1 LPSNGGKIKK
11 IRFWTL
17 KIFFITFLLAGAI
30 SLLAEYLTGNISLF
44 FAVLVL
50 LFIILVGV
58 TFDMIGMAFAVCDKT
73 PFVAMASKKIK
84 KAREALML
92 LKNAAAVA
100 NFCGDVIG
108 DICGIVSGATGAA
121 IAVKILVNNPTFPEI
136 ILSMLLS
143 AGVAASTVALKS
155 IGKNIAIRKNREIVG
170 AISAFLSVF
179 MPERKN

>member
-1 LPSNGGKIKK
+1 LPSNGGKIKT

-30 SLLAEYLTGNISLF
+30 SLLTEYLTGSISLF
-44 FAVLVL
+44 FAILVL
-50 LFIILVGV
+50 IFIILVGV
-58 TFDMIGMAFAVCDKT
+58 FFDMIGMAFAICDKT

-84 KAREALML
+84 RAREALML

-121 IAVKILVNNPTFPEI
+121 IAIKIIADNPAFPEI
-136 ILSMLLS
+136 AMGILLS

-155 IGKNIAIRKNREIVG
+155 IGKNIAIKKNKEIVS
-170 AISAFLSVF
+170 AISAFLSIF
-179 MPERKN
+179 MPDRKK